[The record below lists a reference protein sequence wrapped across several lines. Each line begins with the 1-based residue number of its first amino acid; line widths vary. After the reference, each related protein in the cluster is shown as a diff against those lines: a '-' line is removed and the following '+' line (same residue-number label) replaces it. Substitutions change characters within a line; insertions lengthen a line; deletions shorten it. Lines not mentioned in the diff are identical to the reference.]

1 MDNRIIDVLTDIRDL
16 YGDGIFYNH
25 TKTKNLLH
33 DLSPQLTKERIQA
46 AHFLE
51 MNGYF
56 QLKYAGRTYHLVRER
71 LIKNYANTYAVSEST
86 AAWVVDV
93 FGALLGYNEIKT
105 GAQYIREQRYAATPV
120 RLETQDSATTPPLPV
135 SADNDADAFNIGGA
149 ALAYAANETPL
160 TGGAEWVRQ
169 TGLNPALDYTARI
182 SADYHSV
189 AVTRDGRV
197 LAAGPNDDGQCNTFA
212 WRDMVAVSAGLFFTV
227 GLRADGTVV
236 ACGRNDYGQCNI
248 RHWRDIIAV
257 SAGARHTVGLRADG
271 TVVAAGQNKS
281 GECNVYN
288 WRNIIR
294 VIAGYQCTFGIK
306 KDRRV
311 LVKGN
316 NKAGDVTVSHL
327 NGVADIVNAAPGRA
341 LALLTNG
348 TVARVGRVDYM
359 QKNFAAW
366 KDIRQIAAAPDYI
379 AGLRANGTIKLA
391 YFWEDSGVE
400 CNTDD
405 WRGIAAVIAGRFH
418 VLGLKPDGTL
428 AAAMMHPDYS
438 LNKGQCNVSNWEV

>member
-1 MDNRIIDVLTDIRDL
+1 MDNRIIDVLSTIRDT

-33 DLSPQLTKERIQA
+33 DLSPGLLKERIQI

-56 QLKYAGRTYHLVRER
+56 QLKYAGRTYPLVRER
-71 LIKNYANTYAVSEST
+71 LVLSMVSTYDVSVSV
-86 AAWVVDV
+86 AAWTVDV
-93 FGALLGYNEIKT
+93 FGVLLGYNEIKS
-105 GAQYIREQRYAATPV
+105 GAQFVREQQYAAMPVHREMKPEPVENPQYAATVEIGKPEVFLTDGAIWTHSNPV
-120 RLETQDSATTPPLPV
+120 PSSAPLKPGI
-135 SADNDADAFNIGGA
+135 N
-149 ALAYAANETPL
+149 
-160 TGGAEWVRQ
+160 
-169 TGLNPALDYTARI
+169 YTARL

-189 AVTRDGRV
+189 AVTHDGCV

-212 WRDMVAVSAGLFFTV
+212 WRDIVAVSAGAFFTV
-227 GLRADGTVV
+227 GLRKDGTVV
-236 ACGRNDYGQCNI
+236 AAGRNDFGQCNI
-248 RHWRDIIAV
+248 RHWRDIVAI

-271 TVVAAGQNKS
+271 TVVAAGRNLN

-316 NKAGDVTVSHL
+316 NSAGDLTVSHL
-327 NGVADIVNAAPGRA
+327 NGVIDVVNATSSRSA
-341 LALLTNG
+341 ALLKNG
-348 TVARVGRVDYM
+348 TIGRVGRVDLLH
-359 QKNFAAW
+359 KDFSKW
-366 KDIRQIAAAPDYI
+366 KDLMQISAAPDYI
-379 AGLRANGTIKLA
+379 AGLTREGTVRLV
-391 YFWEDSGVE
+391 YFWEDTGVE

-405 WRGIAAVIAGRFH
+405 WRDITVIAAGRFH
-418 VLGLKPDGTL
+418 ILGLKKDGEL
-428 AAAMMHPDYS
+428 ISAMMHPDFS
-438 LNKGQCNVSNWEV
+438 LNKGQCNVKDWRL